1 MDQIRMIHGSCHF
14 SMGSAL
20 RFSHFLPGGKDVFPK
35 LLFRERLSHTLEP
48 YLEPNMH
55 TYLETQET
63 LMGKDRVFCSFCLG
77 TVFFL
82 SFDHMEGWKHPIFKP
97 HEKKIPVCLNYSQ
110 AGVKTKENIIAVE
123 FFFNIWPCNIF
134 FIFLKGGHMHV
145 KRPCQ
150 RVKHL
155 RGFFSSVCVCVG
167 AIWSVL

>member
-82 SFDHMEGWKHPIFKP
+82 SFDHMEGWKHPILS
-97 HEKKIPVCLNYSQ
+97 HMKKRSLFVSTT
-110 AGVKTKENIIAVE
+110 A
-123 FFFNIWPCNIF
+123 
-134 FIFLKGGHMHV
+134 
-145 KRPCQ
+145 KR
-150 RVKHL
+150 V
-155 RGFFSSVCVCVG
+155 
-167 AIWSVL
+167 